1 VRTAFVL
8 AALSLVAAFPARA
21 KDTTG
26 LADKIETD
34 LEAWDIEGARRGLDE
49 LLHEDRS
56 SAVASFLQGR
66 VLFEQGEYDASAK
79 SFEEAVRRGAPPGD
93 IDTHLRLAK
102 ATAEEVKNDE
112 VHGSAHFGGGRL
124 GNGNEPGRVRT
135 AAAQSEGR
143 VGATGSSTAVIH
155 ACDHV

>member
-66 VLFEQGEYDASAK
+66 VLFEQGD
-79 SFEEAVRRGAPPGD
+79 
-93 IDTHLRLAK
+93 L
-102 ATAEEVKNDE
+102 
-112 VHGSAHFGGGRL
+112 
-124 GNGNEPGRVRT
+124 
-135 AAAQSEGR
+135 EGR
-143 VGATGSSTAVIH
+143 GHFEKGFREKRPEK
-155 ACDHV
+155 